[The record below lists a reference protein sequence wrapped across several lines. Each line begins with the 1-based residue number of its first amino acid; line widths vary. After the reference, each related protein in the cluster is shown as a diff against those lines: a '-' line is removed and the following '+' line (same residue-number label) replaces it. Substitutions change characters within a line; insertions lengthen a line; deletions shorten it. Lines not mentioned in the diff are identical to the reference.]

1 VIRVFVVDDSP
12 FVRKALRRVLT
23 ADREI
28 QVVGEAATGEEA
40 LALIPDA
47 DPHVVTLD
55 VEMQGISGLDVLR
68 QLLLW
73 RPGLRVL
80 MLSAH
85 TREGTGAT
93 LEALAAGAAD
103 FIDKQSLNLMDLDR
117 LGRELGE
124 RLRALGGGRDTHQ
137 PRVRPDGGTRRGA
150 SFPVPGAPELSR
162 ATLCVIGAS
171 TGGPAALQTLLEALP
186 AGFPVPVAIV
196 QHMPPGFTRPFAN
209 RLDGL
214 CRLRVTEAE
223 DGQRLEPGMAVVAP
237 AGAHLRV
244 SPSLVAT
251 LSSEPAG
258 ARHVPSVDVLF
269 RSAAK
274 ARSGAV
280 LGVLLTGMGDDGAE
294 GLSLIRAQGGI
305 TIAESEESCAV
316 YGMPRAAVE
325 RGAAQYV
332 LPLLEIRRVLAGLVG
347 GKALK
352 DSLPPGSR

>member
-1 VIRVFVVDDSP
+1 MIRVFVVDDSP
-12 FVRKALRRVLT
+12 FVRKALRRVLA
-23 ADREI
+23 ADRGIE
-28 QVVGEAATGEEA
+28 VVGEAATGEEA
-40 LALIPDA
+40 LARIPDA

-85 TREGTGAT
+85 THEGAGAT

-103 FIDKQSLNLMDLDR
+103 FIDKRNLNLMDLDR

-124 RLRALGGGRDTHQ
+124 RLRALGGPRDTHQ
-137 PRVRPDGGTRRGA
+137 PRLRPDGGNSRRPA
-150 SFPVPGAPELSR
+150 HPVPGAAELAR
-162 ATLCVIGAS
+162 AAICVIGAS

-186 AGFPVPVAIV
+186 GTFPMPVVIV
-196 QHMPPGFTRPFAN
+196 QHMPPGFTRPFAH

-223 DGQRLEPGMAVVAP
+223 DGQRLQPGTAVIAP
-237 AGAHLRV
+237 AGLQLRV
-244 SPSLVAT
+244 SSSLSVT
-251 LSSEPAG
+251 LSAEPGG

-269 RSAAK
+269 RSAAR
-274 ARSGAV
+274 ARPGGV
-280 LGVLLTGMGDDGAE
+280 LAVLLTGMGDDGAE
-294 GLSLIRAQGGI
+294 GLSLIRAQGGT

-325 RGAAQYV
+325 RGAAGYV
-332 LPLLEIRRVLAGLVG
+332 LPLLEIRGVLAGL
-347 GKALK
+347 
-352 DSLPPGSR
+352 

>member
-1 VIRVFVVDDSP
+1 MIRVFVVDDSP

-85 TREGTGAT
+85 TRDGASAT

-103 FIDKQSLNLMDLDR
+103 FIDKRNLNLMDLER

-124 RLRALGGGRDTHQ
+124 RLRALGGGRDTHL
-137 PRVRPDGGTRRGA
+137 PRVRPEGGARRSTA
-150 SFPVPGAPELSR
+150 LPLPSAEELAR
-162 ATLCVIGAS
+162 GKLCVIGAS
-171 TGGPAALQTLLEALP
+171 TGGPAALQALLEAIP
-186 AGFPVPVAIV
+186 AEFPMPIAIV

-214 CRLRVTEAE
+214 CRLSVSEAE
-223 DGQRLEPGMAVVAP
+223 DGQRLAPGMAVVAP
-237 AGAHLRV
+237 AGMHLRI
-244 SPSLVAT
+244 SASLVTT
-251 LSSEPAG
+251 LAAEPAS
-258 ARHVPSVDVLF
+258 RHIPSVDLLF
-269 RSAAK
+269 RSAAR
-274 ARSGAV
+274 ARPGGV

-294 GLSLIRAQGGI
+294 GLSQIRAQGGT

-332 LPLLEIRRVLAGLVG
+332 LPLLEIRRVLAGM
-347 GKALK
+347 
-352 DSLPPGSR
+352 

>member
-1 VIRVFVVDDSP
+1 MIRVFVVDDSP

-40 LALIPDA
+40 LSLIPDA

-85 TREGTGAT
+85 TREGAGAT

-124 RLRALGGGRDTHQ
+124 RLRALGGGRDTHL
-137 PRVRPDGGTRRGA
+137 PRVRPEGGARRGA
-150 SFPVPGAPELSR
+150 ALPLPSAAELAR
-162 ATLCVIGAS
+162 AELCVIGAS
-171 TGGPAALQTLLEALP
+171 TGGPAALQALLEVVP
-186 AGFPVPVAIV
+186 AGFPMPIAIV

-214 CRLRVTEAE
+214 CRLSVSEAE
-223 DGQRLEPGMAVVAP
+223 EGQRLAPGMVVVAP
-237 AGAHLRV
+237 AGMHLRI
-244 SPSLVAT
+244 SASLVTT
-251 LSSEPAG
+251 LAAEPAS
-258 ARHVPSVDVLF
+258 RHTPSVDVLF

-274 ARSGAV
+274 ARPGGV

-294 GLSLIRAQGGI
+294 GLSQIRAQGGT

-332 LPLLEIRRVLAGLVG
+332 LPLLEIRRVMAGG
-347 GKALK
+347 
-352 DSLPPGSR
+352 

>member
-1 VIRVFVVDDSP
+1 
-12 FVRKALRRVLT
+12 
-23 ADREI
+23 
-28 QVVGEAATGEEA
+28 
-40 LALIPDA
+40 
-47 DPHVVTLD
+47 
-55 VEMQGISGLDVLR
+55 
-68 QLLLW
+68 
-73 RPGLRVL
+73 

-85 TREGTGAT
+85 TREGASAT

-103 FIDKQSLNLMDLDR
+103 FIDKRNLNLMDLDR

-124 RLRALGGGRDTHQ
+124 RLRALGGGRDTHH
-137 PRVRPDGGTRRGA
+137 PRVRQDGGRRRA
-150 SFPVPGAPELSR
+150 VALPAPGRAELAR
-162 ATLCVIGAS
+162 TALCVIGAS

-186 AGFPVPVAIV
+186 AGFPVPVVIV

-214 CRLRVTEAE
+214 CRLEVTEAE
-223 DGQRLEPGMAVVAP
+223 DGQRLEPGVVVVAP
-237 AGAHLRV
+237 AGIHLRV
-244 SPSLVAT
+244 SPSLVVT
-251 LSSEPAG
+251 LTPEPAG

-269 RSAAK
+269 RSAVK
-274 ARSGAV
+274 ARPAGV

-332 LPLLEIRRVLAGLVG
+332 LPLLEIRRVLAGM
-347 GKALK
+347 
-352 DSLPPGSR
+352 

>member
-1 VIRVFVVDDSP
+1 MIRVFVVDDSP

-40 LALIPDA
+40 LARIPDA

-55 VEMQGISGLDVLR
+55 VEMHGINGLDVLR
-68 QLLLW
+68 QLLIW

-85 TREGTGAT
+85 TREGASAT

-117 LGRELGE
+117 LGHELGD
-124 RLRALGGGRDTHQ
+124 RLRALGGGRDTHL
-137 PRVRPDGGTRRGA
+137 PRIRPEGGVRRGA
-150 SFPVPGAPELSR
+150 ALPIPSAVELSKVD
-162 ATLCVIGAS
+162 LCVIGAS
-171 TGGPAALQTLLEALP
+171 TGGPAALQSLLEAIP
-186 AGFPVPVAIV
+186 AEFPVPVAIV
-196 QHMPPGFTRPFAN
+196 QHMPAGFTKPFAT

-214 CRLRVTEAE
+214 CRLTVAEAV
-223 DGQRLEPGMAVVAP
+223 DRQRLVPGMVVVAP
-237 AGAHLRV
+237 AGVHLRV
-244 SPSLVAT
+244 TPSLVT
-251 LSSEPAG
+251 SLSDDAAG
-258 ARHVPSVDVLF
+258 LRHVPSVDVLF

-274 ARSGAV
+274 ARSAGV
-280 LGVLLTGMGDDGAE
+280 LGILLTGMGDDGAE

-325 RGAAQYV
+325 RGAAGFV
-332 LPLLEIRRVLAGLVG
+332 LPLLEIRRVLG
-347 GKALK
+347 GM
-352 DSLPPGSR
+352 

>member
-1 VIRVFVVDDSP
+1 MIRVFVVDDSP

-28 QVVGEAATGEEA
+28 QIVGEAATGEEA
-40 LALIPDA
+40 LSLIPDA

-55 VEMQGISGLDVLR
+55 VEMHGISGLDVLR

-85 TREGTGAT
+85 TREGASAT

-117 LGRELGE
+117 LGHELGD
-124 RLRALGGGRDTHQ
+124 RLRALGGGRDTHL
-137 PRVRPDGGTRRGA
+137 PRVKPEGSKRRGPEL
-150 SFPVPGAPELSR
+150 PVPSPDELAR
-162 ATLCVIGAS
+162 AELCVIGAS
-171 TGGPAALQTLLEALP
+171 TGGPAALQALLEALP
-186 AGFPVPVAIV
+186 ASFPVPIAIV
-196 QHMPPGFTRPFAN
+196 QHMPAGFTRPFAN

-214 CRLRVTEAE
+214 CRLAVSEAE
-223 DGQRLEPGMAVVAP
+223 NGQRLAPGMVVVAP
-237 AGAHLRV
+237 AGSHLRLN
-244 SPSLVAT
+244 PSLVVA
-251 LSSEPAG
+251 LSEDPAG
-258 ARHVPSVDVLF
+258 SRHVPSVDLLF

-274 ARSGAV
+274 SRPGAV

-294 GLSLIRAQGGI
+294 GMSQIRAQGGL

-325 RGAAQYV
+325 RGAAGYV
-332 LPLLEIRRVLAGLVG
+332 LPLLEIRRVLG
-347 GKALK
+347 GM
-352 DSLPPGSR
+352 

>member
-1 VIRVFVVDDSP
+1 MIRVFVVDDSP
-12 FVRKALRRVLT
+12 FVRKALRRVLA
-23 ADREI
+23 ADPEI
-28 QVVGEAATGEEA
+28 QVVGEAATGEAA
-40 LALIPDA
+40 LARIPDA

-85 TREGTGAT
+85 TGEGAGAT

-103 FIDKQSLNLMDLDR
+103 FIDKRSLNLMDLDR
-117 LGRELGE
+117 LGRELAE
-124 RLRALGGGRDTHQ
+124 RLRALGGCRDTHQ
-137 PRVRPDGGTRRGA
+137 PRVRPGKRAGL
-150 SFPVPGAPELSR
+150 PVPGAAELARSR
-162 ATLCVIGAS
+162 ICVVGAS
-171 TGGPAALQTLLEALP
+171 TGGPAAVQTLLEALP
-186 AGFPVPVAIV
+186 AGFHMPVVIV
-196 QHMPPGFTRPFAN
+196 QHMPAGFTRPFAN

-223 DGQRLEPGMAVVAP
+223 EGQRLVPGMAVVAP
-237 AGAHLRV
+237 AGVHLRV
-244 SPSLVAT
+244 SPSLVVT
-251 LSSEPAG
+251 LSPQPTN

-269 RSAAK
+269 RSAAR
-274 ARSGAV
+274 ARPGGV

-294 GLSLIRAQGGI
+294 GLGLIRAQGGI

-332 LPLLEIRRVLAGLVG
+332 LPLPEIRRVLAGAQRG
-347 GKALK
+347 
-352 DSLPPGSR
+352 

>member
-1 VIRVFVVDDSP
+1 MIRVFVVDDSP
-12 FVRKALRRVLT
+12 FVRKVLRRVLT
-23 ADREI
+23 ADPGI

-40 LALIPDA
+40 LSLIPDA

-85 TREGTGAT
+85 TRDGAGAT

-103 FIDKQSLNLMDLDR
+103 FIDKRHLNLMDLER
-117 LGRELGE
+117 LGRELGD
-124 RLRALGGGRDTHQ
+124 RLRALGGGRDTHL
-137 PRVRPDGGTRRGA
+137 PRVRPEGGARRSAGLPRPSA
-150 SFPVPGAPELSR
+150 AELAR
-162 ATLCVIGAS
+162 AGLCVIGAS
-171 TGGPAALQTLLEALP
+171 TGGPAALQALLEAIP
-186 AGFPVPVAIV
+186 AEFSMPIAIV

-214 CRLRVTEAE
+214 CRLDVSEAE
-223 DGQRLEPGMAVVAP
+223 DGQRLAPGMAVVAP
-237 AGAHLRV
+237 AGMHLRI
-244 SPSLVAT
+244 SASLVTT
-251 LSSEPAG
+251 LAAEPAS
-258 ARHVPSVDVLF
+258 RHIPSVDVLF
-269 RSAAK
+269 RSAAR
-274 ARSGAV
+274 ARPGGV

-294 GLSLIRAQGGI
+294 GLSQIRAQGGT

-332 LPLLEIRRVLAGLVG
+332 LPLLEIRRVLAGG
-347 GKALK
+347 
-352 DSLPPGSR
+352 

>member
-1 VIRVFVVDDSP
+1 MIRVFVVDDSP
-12 FVRKALRRVLT
+12 FVRKALRRVL
-23 ADREI
+23 ASDREI

-40 LALIPDA
+40 LARIPDA

-55 VEMQGISGLDVLR
+55 VEMQGLSGLDVLR

-85 TREGTGAT
+85 THEGASAT

-103 FIDKQSLNLMDLDR
+103 FIDKRSLNLMDLDR

-137 PRVRPDGGTRRGA
+137 ARLRPEGGLRRA
-150 SFPVPGAPELSR
+150 AALPVPGDAELAKIR
-162 ATLCVIGAS
+162 LCVIGAS
-171 TGGPAALQTLLEALP
+171 TGGPAAVQALLEGLP
-186 AGFPVPVAIV
+186 AEFPVPVVIV

-214 CRLRVTEAE
+214 CRLEVAEAE
-223 DGQRLEPGMAVVAP
+223 DGQRLEPGIVVVAP
-237 AGAHLRV
+237 AGIHLKL
-244 SPSLVAT
+244 SPSLVVT
-251 LSSEPAG
+251 LSPEPAST
-258 ARHVPSVDVLF
+258 RHVPSVDVVF
-269 RSAAK
+269 RSAVK
-274 ARSGAV
+274 ARPGAV

-294 GLSLIRAQGGI
+294 GLSLIRAQGGV
-305 TIAESEESCAV
+305 TIAESQESCAV

-332 LPLLEIRRVLAGLVG
+332 LPLLEIRRVLGGMGVAGRG
-347 GKALK
+347 T
-352 DSLPPGSR
+352 

>member
-1 VIRVFVVDDSP
+1 MIRVFVVDDSP
-12 FVRKALRRVLT
+12 FVRKALRRVLA

-55 VEMQGISGLDVLR
+55 VEMQGLSGLDVLR

-73 RPGLRVL
+73 RPGLRIL

-85 TREGTGAT
+85 TRKGASAT

-103 FIDKQSLNLMDLDR
+103 FIDKQNLNLMDLDR

-137 PRVRPDGGTRRGA
+137 PRVRPDGGPRRTPA
-150 SFPVPGAPELSR
+150 IPAPSAAELAR
-162 ATLCVIGAS
+162 AGLCVIGAS
-171 TGGPAALQTLLEALP
+171 TGGPAALQTLLEGLP
-186 AGFPVPVAIV
+186 AEFPVPIILV
-196 QHMPPGFTRPFAN
+196 QHMPPGFTRPFAS

-214 CRLRVTEAE
+214 CRLDVSEAE
-223 DGQRLEPGMAVVAP
+223 DGQRLTPGVVVVAP
-237 AGAHLRV
+237 AGIHLKV
-244 SPSLVAT
+244 SSSLVVT
-251 LSSEPAG
+251 LTPEPAA
-258 ARHVPSVDVLF
+258 ARHVPSVDVVF
-269 RSAAK
+269 RSAVK
-274 ARSGAV
+274 ARPGGV

-294 GLSLIRAQGGI
+294 GLSLIRAQGGT

-332 LPLLEIRRVLAGLVG
+332 LPLLEIRRVLAGM
-347 GKALK
+347 
-352 DSLPPGSR
+352 

>member
-1 VIRVFVVDDSP
+1 MIRVFVVDDSP
-12 FVRKALRRVLT
+12 FVRKVLRRVLT
-23 ADREI
+23 ADPGI

-40 LALIPDA
+40 LSLIPDA

-85 TREGTGAT
+85 TRDGAGAT

-103 FIDKQSLNLMDLDR
+103 FIDKRHLNLMDLER
-117 LGRELGE
+117 LGRELGD
-124 RLRALGGGRDTHQ
+124 RLRALGGGRDTHL
-137 PRVRPDGGTRRGA
+137 PRVRPEGGARR
-150 SFPVPGAPELSR
+150 SPGLPRPSAAELAR
-162 ATLCVIGAS
+162 GELCVIGAS
-171 TGGPAALQTLLEALP
+171 TGGPAALQALLEAIP
-186 AGFPVPVAIV
+186 AEFSMPIAIV

-214 CRLRVTEAE
+214 CRLSVSEAE
-223 DGQRLEPGMAVVAP
+223 DGQRLGPGMAVVAP
-237 AGAHLRV
+237 AGMHLRI
-244 SPSLVAT
+244 SGSLVTT
-251 LSSEPAG
+251 LAAEPAS
-258 ARHVPSVDVLF
+258 RHIPSVDVLF
-269 RSAAK
+269 RSAAR
-274 ARSGAV
+274 ARPGGV

-294 GLSLIRAQGGI
+294 GLSQIRAQGGT

-332 LPLLEIRRVLAGLVG
+332 LPLLEIRRALAGM
-347 GKALK
+347 
-352 DSLPPGSR
+352 

>member
-1 VIRVFVVDDSP
+1 MIRVFVVDDSP

-40 LALIPDA
+40 LSLIPDA

-85 TREGTGAT
+85 TREGASAT

-103 FIDKQSLNLMDLDR
+103 FIDKRNLNLMDLDR

-124 RLRALGGGRDTHQ
+124 RLRALGGGRDTHL
-137 PRVRPDGGTRRGA
+137 PRVRPEGGARRSPA
-150 SFPVPGAPELSR
+150 LPLPSAEELAR
-162 ATLCVIGAS
+162 GELCVIGAS
-171 TGGPAALQTLLEALP
+171 TGGPAALHVLLEAIP
-186 AGFPVPVAIV
+186 AGFPMPIAIV

-214 CRLRVTEAE
+214 CHLSVSEAE
-223 DGQRLEPGMAVVAP
+223 DGQRLAPGMAVVAP
-237 AGAHLRV
+237 AGMHLRI
-244 SPSLVAT
+244 SASLVTT
-251 LSSEPAG
+251 LAAEPAS
-258 ARHVPSVDVLF
+258 RHIPSVDVLF
-269 RSAAK
+269 RSAAR
-274 ARSGAV
+274 ARPGGV

-294 GLSLIRAQGGI
+294 GLSQIRAQGGT

-332 LPLLEIRRVLAGLVG
+332 LPLLEIRRVMEGM
-347 GKALK
+347 
-352 DSLPPGSR
+352 